1 MLADPTASVKPAAYT
16 QHPRPEYYDRTPAG
30 VPETMGYSVRT
41 PKVRYTE
48 WREWETGKVTAREL
62 YDHVGDPQETKNA
75 IDAPPDAA
83 ALDEAVK
90 LLHAEFPLQ
99 VPPSQRRVAP

>member
-1 MLADPTASVKPAAYT
+1 
-16 QHPRPEYYDRTPAG
+16 
-30 VPETMGYSVRT
+30 MGYSVRT

-90 LLHAEFPLQ
+90 LLHAEFPAD
-99 VPPSQRRVAP
+99 VPPAKHVTKR